1 MLEFA
6 NIYTTRSVKWTNFSS
21 LLQSETHH
29 EYRSSGEQLPVAQ
42 KAVSSDNLHFH
53 FWRKRIHMAG
63 ASKRTY
69 DITSLQRGLNL
80 LRLFGESPSGLTA
93 KQVAGL
99 SRLPVST
106 VHRFLANLVTAGFL
120 SNNEDGHYH
129 LGIACF
135 AIGQAA
141 VGQLDIRRLSL
152 PYLREL
158 NQQTRETIHLTVR
171 HGLSAVYV
179 EKLDSPEPLRIHSR
193 IGAAVPLHCTA
204 VGKVMLAYMPQEEH
218 DRILPELPMKRL
230 TPNTVGS
237 LQEMETEL
245 FRVRKNGYA
254 CDLEE
259 HEMHIRCVAAPI
271 WDHTGSVQSSLSI
284 TAPLVRMPVTRLRQ
298 LAPLIQA
305 AGLHISRELGYL
317 PGGNL
322 ASRASADKRQTAETR
337 IAKV

>member
-1 MLEFA
+1 MPA
-6 NIYTTRSVKWTNFSS
+6 R
-21 LLQSETHH
+21 
-29 EYRSSGEQLPVAQ
+29 P
-42 KAVSSDNLHFH
+42 
-53 FWRKRIHMAG
+53 
-63 ASKRTY
+63 KRTY
-69 DITSLQRGLNL
+69 DITALQRGLRL
-80 LRLFGESPSGLTA
+80 LHLFSQSPRGLAA
-93 KQVAGL
+93 KQVAAL

-106 VHRFLANLVTAGFL
+106 VHRFLANLVTTGFL
-120 SNNEDGHYH
+120 NRDGDGYYH

-193 IGAAVPLHCTA
+193 IGAAVPLYCTG
-204 VGKVMLAYMPQEEH
+204 VGKVMLAYMPSEEQ
-218 DRILPELPMKRL
+218 DRILPELQVKRL
-230 TPNTVGS
+230 TPNTVGN
-237 LQEMETEL
+237 LQELKTEL
-245 FRVRKNGYA
+245 YRVRKNGYA

-271 WDHTGSVQSSLSI
+271 WDHTGAVHSSLSI

-298 LAPLIQA
+298 LAPMVQS
-305 AGLHISRELGYL
+305 AGLQISRELGYQ
-317 PGGNL
+317 PPM
-322 ASRASADKRQTAETR
+322 AVSRMVVDKNGVSEARL
-337 IAKV
+337 AKV

>member
-1 MLEFA
+1 MSVRPKRNY
-6 NIYTTRSVKWTNFSS
+6 NIT
-21 LLQSETHH
+21 
-29 EYRSSGEQLPVAQ
+29 A
-42 KAVSSDNLHFH
+42 
-53 FWRKRIHMAG
+53 
-63 ASKRTY
+63 
-69 DITSLQRGLNL
+69 LQRGLRL
-80 LRLFGESPSGLTA
+80 LHLFSESPRGLTA

-106 VHRFLANLVTAGFL
+106 VHRFLANLVTSGFL
-120 SNNEDGHYH
+120 NRDGDGNHH

-135 AIGQAA
+135 TIGQAA

-193 IGAAVPLHCTA
+193 IGAAVPLYCTA
-204 VGKVMLAYMPQEEH
+204 VGKVMLAYMPPDEQN
-218 DRILPELPMKRL
+218 RVLPELGLKRL
-230 TPNTVGS
+230 TPNSVGN
-237 LQEMETEL
+237 LQEFKTEL
-245 FRVRKNGYA
+245 YRVRKNGYA

-271 WDHTGSVQSSLSI
+271 WDHTGGVQSSLSI
-284 TAPLVRMPVTRLRQ
+284 TAPTVRMPVTRLRQ

-305 AGLHISRELGYL
+305 AGLQISLELGYQ
-317 PGGNL
+317 PAGTPRSGAPANQN
-322 ASRASADKRQTAETR
+322 RMGEADINPPRKDS
-337 IAKV
+337 

>member
-1 MLEFA
+1 MV
-6 NIYTTRSVKWTNFSS
+6 RS
-21 LLQSETHH
+21 
-29 EYRSSGEQLPVAQ
+29 P
-42 KAVSSDNLHFH
+42 
-53 FWRKRIHMAG
+53 
-63 ASKRTY
+63 KRTY
-69 DITSLQRGLNL
+69 DITALQRGLKL
-80 LRLFGESPSGLTA
+80 LHLFSESPRGLTA

-106 VHRFLANLVTAGFL
+106 VHRFLTNLVSSGFL
-120 SNNEDGHYH
+120 SCDGDGAYH

-193 IGAAVPLHCTA
+193 IGAAVPLYCTA
-204 VGKVMLAYMPQEEH
+204 VGKVMLAYMPAEER
-218 DRILPELPMKRL
+218 DRILPDLGVKRL
-230 TPNTVGS
+230 TPNSVGN
-237 LQEMETEL
+237 LQELKTEL
-245 FRVRKNGYA
+245 YRVHKNGYA
-254 CDLEE
+254 CDMEE
-259 HEMHIRCVAAPI
+259 HEMHIRCIAAPI
-271 WDHTGSVQSSLSI
+271 WDHMGAVHSSVSI

-305 AGLHISRELGYL
+305 AGLQISRELGYQ
-317 PGGNL
+317 PAGTSPVRGAVPRN
-322 ASRASADKRQTAETR
+322 RTAEVG
-337 IAKV
+337 IP